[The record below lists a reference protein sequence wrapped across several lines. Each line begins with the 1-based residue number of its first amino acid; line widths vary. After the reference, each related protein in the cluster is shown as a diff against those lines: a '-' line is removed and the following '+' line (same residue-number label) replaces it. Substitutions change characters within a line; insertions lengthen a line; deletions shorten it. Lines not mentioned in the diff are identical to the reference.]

1 MIVGI
6 DPGMRGAIAW
16 VGETYGDLAYVVDLP
31 VVNKEVN
38 ASLLA
43 NRLREYDVTLCVVER
58 QQAMP
63 RQGVASSFKT
73 GQGYGTIL
81 GVVAGLG
88 LRVEVVRATAW
99 KKRLGLS
106 SDKERSRQMAL
117 ARWPNSAHLFA
128 RKLDEGRAEAALLA
142 LSHISG

>member
-1 MIVGI
+1 MLVGI

-16 VGETYGDLAYVVDLP
+16 LDDRGELVHVVDLP

-38 ASLLA
+38 AALLVDLL
-43 NRLREYDVTLCVVER
+43 NEYDLDLVIVER

-81 GVVAGLG
+81 GVVAALEV
-88 LRVEVVRATAW
+88 RVEVVRATTW
-99 KKRLGLS
+99 KKRLGLT
-106 SDKERSRQMAL
+106 SDKERSRQMAI
-117 ARWPNSAHLFA
+117 ARWPASAYLFA

-142 LSHISG
+142 LSHLGG